1 LTEILKKVKPSYLII
16 FLIANFSK
24 FKINQHRL
32 MKYFLQLI
40 FGLALFT
47 SCGDKSETPPP
58 TPSPPIK
65 VVAVSSQKVQLEKDY
80 VAQVYGKQDIPIRT
94 RTEGYLEGIHFSE
107 GKLVKKG
114 ELLYTVDP
122 DPLREAVNAANSQ
135 LAEAKVALTQ
145 AENDLARYE
154 PLAAINAISQK
165 DLDAAQAKR
174 DAAQAA
180 VNAAQAQL
188 NFQNIQLGYTQI
200 KSPINGLIG
209 KTNAKVGEFVGRS
222 PNPVIL
228 NTVSLIDSIRVEFFL
243 AENDYLAL
251 FREYQE
257 SSNQPKAQLPLQ
269 LVLSDGSLFDQIGFV
284 DFINREIDTST
295 GTILIQASF
304 PNPDRLIRPGQFAR
318 VRAIIEEVEN
328 GVIIPQRT
336 VSEFQ
341 GRFFVFKV
349 NENNVISRDEVVITG
364 KYRDYFLIESGV
376 SDGDLI
382 VLEGLQL
389 VRNGMTVMPEKVE
402 FNSQFND

>member
-1 LTEILKKVKPSYLII
+1 
-16 FLIANFSK
+16 
-24 FKINQHRL
+24 
-32 MKYFLQLI
+32 MKYFLKLI
-40 FGLALFT
+40 FGFALLT
-47 SCGDKSETPPP
+47 ACGEKSETP
-58 TPSPPIK
+58 TAAPSPEIK
-65 VVAVSSQKVQLEKDY
+65 VVKINSQKVQIEKDF
-80 VAQVYGKQDIPIRT
+80 VAQVYGKQDVPIRT

-114 ELLYTVDP
+114 ELLYTIDP
-122 DPLREAVNAANSQ
+122 DQLQEAVNAANSQ
-135 LAEAKVALTQ
+135 LAEAQVALTQ

-154 PLAAINAISQK
+154 PLAEINAISQK
-165 DLDAAQAKR
+165 DLDAAIAKR
-174 DAAQAA
+174 DAAEAA
-180 VNAAQAQL
+180 VNAAKANL
-188 NFQNIQLGYTQI
+188 NFQNIQLGYSKI
-200 KSPINGLIG
+200 KSPIDGLIG

-257 SSNQPKAQLPLQ
+257 ARNQPKTDLPLH
-269 LVLSDGSLFDQIGFV
+269 LVLSDGSVFDQEGYV

-328 GVIIPQRT
+328 GVIVPQRT

-341 GRFFVFKV
+341 GRFFVFKID
-349 NENNVISRDEVVITG
+349 NDNVVSRDEVVITG

-376 SDGDLI
+376 KDGDRI
-382 VLEGLQL
+382 VLEGLQQ
-389 VRNGMTVMPEKVE
+389 VRNGMTIVPEEVE
-402 FNSQFND
+402 FISQFKD

>member
-1 LTEILKKVKPSYLII
+1 
-16 FLIANFSK
+16 
-24 FKINQHRL
+24 
-32 MKYFLQLI
+32 MKYFLKLI
-40 FGLALFT
+40 FGFALFT
-47 SCGDKSETPPP
+47 SCGEKSEIP
-58 TPSPPIK
+58 TAAPSPEIK
-65 VVAVSSQKVQLEKDY
+65 VVKINSQKVQIEKDF
-80 VAQVYGKQDIPIRT
+80 VAQVYGKQDVPIRT

-114 ELLYTVDP
+114 ELLYTIDP
-122 DPLREAVNAANSQ
+122 DQLQEAVNAANSQ
-135 LAEAKVALTQ
+135 LAEAQVALTQ

-154 PLAAINAISQK
+154 PLAEINAISQK
-165 DLDAAQAKR
+165 DLDAAIAKR
-174 DAAQAA
+174 DAAEAA
-180 VNAAQAQL
+180 VNAAKANL
-188 NFQNIQLGYTQI
+188 NFQNIQLGYSKI
-200 KSPINGLIG
+200 KSPIDGLIG

-257 SSNQPKAQLPLQ
+257 ARNQPRVQLPLQ
-269 LVLSDGSLFDQIGFV
+269 LVLSDGIIFDQVGYV

-328 GVIIPQRT
+328 GVIVPQRT

-349 NENNVISRDEVVITG
+349 DNENVVSRDEVVITG

-376 SDGDLI
+376 QDGDRI
-382 VLEGLQL
+382 VLEGLQQ
-389 VRNGMTVMPEKVE
+389 VRNGMTIVPEEVE
-402 FNSQFND
+402 FISQFND

>member
-1 LTEILKKVKPSYLII
+1 
-16 FLIANFSK
+16 
-24 FKINQHRL
+24 
-32 MKYFLQLI
+32 MKYFLKLI
-40 FGLALFT
+40 FGFALFT
-47 SCGDKSETPPP
+47 SCGEKSEIP
-58 TPSPPIK
+58 TAAPSPEIK
-65 VVAVSSQKVQLEKDY
+65 VVKINSQKVQIEKDF
-80 VAQVYGKQDIPIRT
+80 VAQVYGKQDVPIRT

-114 ELLYTVDP
+114 ELLYTIDP
-122 DPLREAVNAANSQ
+122 DQLQEAVNAANSQ
-135 LAEAKVALTQ
+135 LAEAQVALTQ
-145 AENDLARYE
+145 AKNDLARYE
-154 PLAAINAISQK
+154 PLAEINAISQK
-165 DLDAAQAKR
+165 DLDAAIAKR
-174 DAAQAA
+174 DAAEAA
-180 VNAAQAQL
+180 VNAAKANL
-188 NFQNIQLGYTQI
+188 NFQNIQLGYSKI
-200 KSPINGLIG
+200 KSPIDGLIG

-257 SSNQPKAQLPLQ
+257 ARNQPRVQLPLQ
-269 LVLSDGSLFDQIGFV
+269 LVLSDGILFDQVGYV

-328 GVIIPQRT
+328 GVIVPQRT

-349 NENNVISRDEVVITG
+349 DNDNVVSRDEVVIKG

-376 SDGDLI
+376 QDGDRI
-382 VLEGLQL
+382 VLEGLQQ
-389 VRNGMTVMPEKVE
+389 VRNGMTIVPEEVE
-402 FNSQFND
+402 FISQFND